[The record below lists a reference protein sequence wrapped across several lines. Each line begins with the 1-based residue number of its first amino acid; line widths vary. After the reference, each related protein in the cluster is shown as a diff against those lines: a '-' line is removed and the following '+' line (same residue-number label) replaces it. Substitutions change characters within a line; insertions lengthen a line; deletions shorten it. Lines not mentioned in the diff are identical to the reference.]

1 MIKKFIKLLMIFLFL
16 LIFNILVNKKTL
28 FSKKLFNTHN
38 SKIFDKI
45 KQGVYAQINKDF
57 KKNIT
62 YIDSL
67 YISGTYRFGNFLISL
82 NKAVIFCEF
91 FLCKR
96 IIIQSNKKIF
106 INNKIFY
113 RKYNLNI
120 EPNHSFI
127 YNNNSLKVS
136 LGYLYYKL
144 NFSRLGNIYRFH
156 IFREEIVNNLPKVK
170 VHHDDLY
177 IYLRGGD
184 IFHIINKSSPTYAQ
198 PPLCF
203 YHNVLEKFNFRKIR
217 IISEDKLNPILI
229 LLEKYYYIKYI
240 KNNLKLD
247 ISYLVNSF
255 NIISATS
262 SFIVTII
269 KFNNNLK
276 FLWEY
281 DFYKLS
287 DRYLHF
293 HHSIYNFSFKYF
305 IYKMKASE
313 KYKKLMFPFI
323 NSKIQRKLMIEEKC
337 DNNFYI
343 IAPKAS

>member
-1 MIKKFIKLLMIFLFL
+1 MY
-16 LIFNILVNKKTL
+16 
-28 FSKKLFNTHN
+28 
-38 SKIFDKI
+38 D
-45 KQGVYAQINKDF
+45 QINKDF

-67 YISGTYRFGNFLISL
+67 YIFGRYRFGNFLISL
-82 NKAVIFCEF
+82 NNALIFCEF

-96 IIIQSNKKIF
+96 IIIQSNKNIF
-106 INNKIFY
+106 INNNIFY
-113 RKYNLNI
+113 KKYNLTI
-120 EPNHSFI
+120 EPNHIFI
-127 YNNNSLKVS
+127 YNNNSLKVY
-136 LGYLYYKL
+136 LGYFYYKL
-144 NFSRLGNIYRFH
+144 NFSSLGNIYRFH

-170 VHHDDLY
+170 LHHDDLY

-184 IFHIINKSSPTYAQ
+184 IFKFFNKSSPSYAQ

-203 YHNVLEKFNFRKIR
+203 YHNVLDKFKFRKIR

-255 NIISATS
+255 NIISAKS

-287 DRYLHF
+287 ERYF
-293 HHSIYNFSFKYF
+293 HIHYSIYNFPFKYF
-305 IYKMKASE
+305 IYKMEASE
-313 KYKKLMFPFI
+313 NYKKLMFPFS
-323 NSKIQRKLMIEEKC
+323 NSKIQRKLMIEEIC
-337 DNNFYI
+337 NNNFYI
-343 IAPKAS
+343 IPPKAS